1 LKEKLSGVKYA
12 VFNLTQDQEKFLIE
26 NDTGSIEAEILN
38 GVTSYIKDDLGI
50 EVLVTRKQRQE
61 IKELRSTSLCDYALV
76 GYGVEDV
83 KSSSIVD
90 GKFSFKFSVKFC
102 DGSRYSFNTE
112 LSFNELTN
120 YVILIRTACKSN
132 FPLSIQYD
140 EKKKLTLPKGP
151 FIISKRDF
159 EKYLDSNKTK
169 KPIEGIYQLISSE
182 NSSPK
187 YTIGIYDHNDTLKI
201 VYFEQE
207 ILNKNWN
214 EGEIKGYLTST
225 NSQSDYIGQW
235 IGTEKL
241 KYTVSLHFSNNTSF
255 EISSNELNGGI
266 KDKYVRIK

>member
-1 LKEKLSGVKYA
+1 
-12 VFNLTQDQEKFLIE
+12 
-26 NDTGSIEAEILN
+26 
-38 GVTSYIKDDLGI
+38 
-50 EVLVTRKQRQE
+50 
-61 IKELRSTSLCDYALV
+61 V
-76 GYGVEDV
+76 GYGAENV

-90 GKFSFKFSVKFC
+90 GKFSFTFSVKFC
-102 DGSRYSFNTE
+102 DESRYSFDTK

-120 YVILIRTACKSN
+120 YVTLIRTACKSN
-132 FPLSIQYD
+132 FPLSIEYD

-159 EKYLDSNKTK
+159 EKYLDSNKNK
-169 KPIEGIYQLISSE
+169 KPIEGIYRLTSSK
-182 NSSPK
+182 NNNPK

-235 IGTEKL
+235 IGIEKL
-241 KYTVSLHFSNNTSF
+241 KFTVSVHFLNNTSF
-255 EISSNELNGGI
+255 EISSSQWSGRG
-266 KDKYVRIK
+266 KDKYLRIK